1 MGRRELT
8 EAEERAIYR
17 SSPESLEIIN
27 RIVDESPPFTK
38 RQLNRITAITG
49 LVPLPE
55 DYDAAPD

>member
-1 MGRRELT
+1 MNT
-8 EAEERAIYR
+8 DSTSPSPYR
-17 SSPESLEIIN
+17 SSPESLEIIK
-27 RIVDESPPFTK
+27 RIVDEAPPLTK

>member
-1 MGRRELT
+1 MST
-8 EAEERAIYR
+8 YSSPSPYR
-17 SSPESLEIIN
+17 SSPESLAIIQ

-49 LVPLPE
+49 LLPRPE